1 MLDYE
6 KKLDEFIFNDIQYF
20 KNLNILEFGVRFGHS
35 TRKFIDLVEKNGG
48 HVYSVDVDDC
58 SNISNS
64 KQWTFI
70 NSRDDNF
77 KYIEEKIPDTF
88 DIMYFDSFHDA
99 EHMKK
104 IFYHYFN
111 KLKVGGLYIIDDI
124 SHLPYLKKKER
135 NSFNCEI
142 NNYETFL
149 KILDILNSNSEIIK
163 VYFSFDDSGLAKI
176 KKCSQSKLIS
186 PEKINSRVFSIK
198 NILRKI
204 LYNK

>member
-1 MLDYE
+1 
-6 KKLDEFIFNDIQYF
+6 
-20 KNLNILEFGVRFGHS
+20 
-35 TRKFIDLVEKNGG
+35 
-48 HVYSVDVDDC
+48 
-58 SNISNS
+58 
-64 KQWTFI
+64 
-70 NSRDDNF
+70 
-77 KYIEEKIPDTF
+77 
-88 DIMYFDSFHDA
+88 MYFDSFHDA

-163 VYFSFDDSGLAKI
+163 VYLS
-176 KKCSQSKLIS
+176 LIH
-186 PEKINSRVFSIK
+186 I
-198 NILRKI
+198 
-204 LYNK
+204 